1 MKKWFFRL
9 FTALLIALLI
19 GGTVVYFAPA
29 TWLAH
34 GVAHITNG
42 RVLLTEAQGSVF
54 EGSAGIAL
62 STSSTSSTSATTS
75 GAYPLP
81 STINWRVDWPSLLT
95 GTIQLHVDSAMF
107 TRALDIES
115 NGFFSG
121 IFKVSANQIS
131 IPIAVLNGLGAP
143 FNTLQLQGQMSLRFD
158 DTAIDSQ
165 SVRSHAVLQLNG
177 LSSRLSSVSSL
188 GNYLIQI
195 ESTPTPA
202 ADTRFTLT
210 TPTGPLFMNAT
221 GGIQNGRFHLNG
233 EAYADPAQ
241 EAALSGLLGLLGRR
255 QGNKIILA
263 L

>member
-54 EGSAGIAL
+54 EGSAGVAL
-62 STSSTSSTSATTS
+62 ATSSTTSS
-75 GAYPLP
+75 AYPFP
-81 STINWRVDWPSLLT
+81 STINWRLDWLSLLT
-95 GTIQLHVDSAMF
+95 GKIQLHVDSAIF
-107 TRALDIES
+107 THTLNIES
-115 NGFFSG
+115 NGFFSNT
-121 IFKVSANQIS
+121 FKVNANQIS
-131 IPIAVLNGLGAP
+131 IPIAVLSGLGAP

-158 DTAIDSQ
+158 DTVINSEG
-165 SVRSHAVLQLNG
+165 VRSHAVLQLNG
-177 LSSRLSSVSSL
+177 LRSRLSSVSSL

-195 ESTPTPA
+195 ESTPAPA

-221 GGIQNGRFHLNG
+221 GGIQNGRVHLNG